1 MLALFPLNIIV
12 FPNEDLN
19 LHIFEP
25 RYRQLVNDLLDN
37 NTSFGIPTFIDDAV
51 QAFGTEVELVEV
63 VNRYSDGRFDIRTKG
78 KRIFK
83 LDTFF
88 NPMPDKLYAGG
99 EVEYMENED
108 EADIIKRIQLVE
120 AVSEMYAI
128 LKITTHLDKD
138 THYLSY
144 KLGHKIGLSQKQEY
158 ELLTI
163 FNETDRIEYM
173 LEHLEKA
180 IPIVRET
187 ERMKEIIRM
196 NGHFKRFGK
205 LEF

>member
-37 NTSFGIPTFIDDAV
+37 NTAFGIPTFIDEAV
-51 QAFGTEVELVEV
+51 QAFGTEVKLVEV

-99 EVEYMENED
+99 EVEYMENDD
-108 EADIIKRIQLVE
+108 EADIVKRIQLVE
-120 AVSEMYAI
+120 AVSEMYAV
-128 LKITTHLDKD
+128 LKITTNIDKD
-138 THYLSY
+138 TPYLSY
-144 KLGHKIGLSQKQEY
+144 KFGHKIGLSQKQEY

-163 FNETDRIEYM
+163 FNETDRIDYM

-187 ERMKEIIRM
+187 ERMKEIIRL

-205 LEF
+205 LDF